1 MILITSAAY
10 IDLELQSEF
19 GRLPPA
25 FLPVGNKHLFFHQV
39 DILKSY
45 FNDEAIYMSIP
56 ESFIVSDLEREFINN
71 LNISIVSIPD
81 KLRLSDSI
89 LYAINSI
96 GNYSEG
102 IRILHGDTLIYDLPL
117 ELDTIAVAQADS
129 EYQWYIESS
138 DDEGYLAWAGY
149 FSFKSVALLG
159 KALVASAGDFEKAVI
174 SYGQKNKLTRSLV
187 ENWLDFDH
195 VNTFYNSRSKITTQR
210 SFNELKIINKK
221 IYKSSKNSLKIKA
234 EAKWFESIPPQLRVY
249 TPQLLNH
256 GELLGNYFYELE
268 YLFCAPLNEV
278 YVYGRHNVVFW
289 DRIFSHIKQWFN
301 DSRSTFHENI
311 KLYNDSIIE
320 KNFIDLIDKKT
331 KHRIFSYLL
340 DRGISQDSLTYL
352 NSKELPSLN
361 VIIDQC
367 VNLTSMLPSMP
378 GIMHGDLCFSNILM
392 DSRSDSIKL
401 LDPRG
406 VNNDGTI
413 SIVGDLRYDL
423 AKLAHSVY
431 GMYDYIISGAYYI
444 NKKSD
449 LNYDFY
455 INSDDNLNKIK
466 SHFIN
471 YEFLSDIPTRSI
483 LPLCVLLFL
492 SMLPLHSDKPERQ
505 DAMLANALRI
515 YSLILEEQ

>member
-10 IDLELQSEF
+10 IDFELQAEF

-45 FNDEAIYMSIP
+45 FNDETIYMSIP
-56 ESFIVSDLEREFINN
+56 ESFIISDLEHEFINN

-81 KLRLSDSI
+81 KLSLSDSI

-117 ELDTIAVAQADS
+117 ELDTVAVAQADS
-129 EYQWYIESS
+129 EYRWYIESS
-138 DDEGYLAWAGY
+138 DDEGYMAWAGY

-159 KALVASAGDFEKAVI
+159 KALVASAGEFERAVI
-174 SYGQKNKLTRSLV
+174 NYGQKNKLTRSLV

-210 SFNELKIINKK
+210 SFNELKIISKK
-221 IYKSSKNSLKIKA
+221 VYKSSEDSSKIKA
-234 EAKWFESIPPQLRVY
+234 EAKWFENIPPQLRVY

-301 DSRSTFHENI
+301 DSRSSFHEI
-311 KLYNDSIIE
+311 YKLYDDSIIE
-320 KNFIDLIDKKT
+320 KDFIDLIDKKT
-331 KHRIFSYLL
+331 KHRVYSYLL
-340 DRGISQDSLTYL
+340 DRNISQDRLTCL
-352 NSKELPSLN
+352 NGKELPSLN

-367 VNLTSMLPSMP
+367 ISLTSMLPSMP

-392 DSRSDSIKL
+392 DSRADSIKL

-406 VNNDGTI
+406 VNNDGAI
-413 SIVGDLRYDL
+413 SIVGDLKYDL
-423 AKLAHSVY
+423 AKLAHSVV
-431 GMYDYIISGAYYI
+431 GMYDYIIAGAYCI
-444 NKKSD
+444 NKKD
-449 LNYDFY
+449 GLNYDFY
-455 INSDDNLNKIK
+455 INSDDNLNKIQN
-466 SHFIN
+466 HFFN
-471 YEFLSDIPTRSI
+471 YEFLSDISTRGI

>member
-39 DILKSY
+39 DVLKSY
-45 FNDEAIYMSIP
+45 FNDEVIYMSIP
-56 ESFIVSDLEREFINN
+56 ESFILSELEHEFINN
-71 LNISIVSIPD
+71 LNVSIVSIPD
-81 KLRLSDSI
+81 RLSLSDSI

-117 ELDTIAVAQADS
+117 DFDTIAVAQADS
-129 EYQWYIESS
+129 QYQWYIESS
-138 DDEGYLAWAGY
+138 DDEGYMAWAGY

-174 SYGQKNKLTRSLV
+174 SYGQKNKLIRSLV

-221 IYKSSKNSLKIKA
+221 VYKSSENSLKIKA

-256 GELLGNYFYELE
+256 GELLSNYFYELE

-278 YVYGRHNVVFW
+278 YVYGRHNVIFW

-301 DSRSTFHENI
+301 DSRSSFHENF
-311 KLYNDSIIE
+311 KLHNNSIIE
-320 KNFIDLIDKKT
+320 KDFIGLIDKKT
-331 KHRIFSYLL
+331 KHRIYSYLL
-340 DRGISQDSLTYL
+340 DRNISQDKLTCL
-352 NSKELPSLN
+352 NGKELPGLN

-367 VNLTSMLPSMP
+367 ISLTSMLPSMP

-392 DSRSDSIKL
+392 DSRADSIKL

-406 VNNDGTI
+406 VNNDGAI
-413 SIVGDLRYDL
+413 SIVGDLKYDL
-423 AKLAHSVY
+423 AKLAHSVV
-431 GMYDYIISGAYYI
+431 GMYDYIIAGAYYI
-444 NKKSD
+444 NKKGD

-455 INSDDNLNKIK
+455 INTDDNLNKIQN
-466 SHFIN
+466 HFIN
-471 YEFLSDIPTRSI
+471 YDFLNDISTRSI